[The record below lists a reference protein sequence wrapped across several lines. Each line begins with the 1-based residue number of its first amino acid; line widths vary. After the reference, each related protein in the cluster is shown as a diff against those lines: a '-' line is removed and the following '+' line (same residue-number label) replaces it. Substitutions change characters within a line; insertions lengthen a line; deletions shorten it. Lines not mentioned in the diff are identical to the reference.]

1 MLTNKSRNTKNNT
14 TNYTMN
20 MLTPHR
26 RNPSRRRQAPRRYED
41 EKFVSGR
48 IDQYTRDYEGRDSNW
63 KASAEDAENYYNT
76 KNGRK
81 FSNYVWNARGRY
93 SIQLRDFPETLLEL
107 TSIWRDF
114 GLELPGSLLQEIG
127 SYLRISNVD
136 RALLEDDDA
145 FVVGDNDS
153 ESEYESEKDTKKW
166 SCSGLPMDDEEWSSC
181 EDTDEDSG
189 YDTDDLCEDD

>member
-1 MLTNKSRNTKNNT
+1 
-14 TNYTMN
+14 MN

-26 RNPSRRRQAPRRYED
+26 RNPSRRRQAPKRFED

-48 IDQYTRDYEGRDSNW
+48 VDQYTRGYEGRDSNW
-63 KASAEDAENYYNT
+63 RAAEEDAENYYNT

-81 FSNYVWNARGRY
+81 FANYVWNARGRY

>member
-1 MLTNKSRNTKNNT
+1 MSYQISQDILNNI

-26 RNPSRRRQAPRRYED
+26 RNPSRRRQAPKRYED

-48 IDQYTRDYEGRDSNW
+48 IDQYTRGYEGRDSNW
-63 KASAEDAENYYNT
+63 KASAEDAENYYRHMRGGKIYNV
-76 KNGRK
+76 
-81 FSNYVWNARGRY
+81 VWSKRGKYRY
-93 SIQLRDFPETLLEL
+93 QLRDFPETLLEL

-114 GLELPGSLLQEIG
+114 GLVLPGALLQEIG
-127 SYLRISNVD
+127 SYLRITEVD
-136 RALLEDDDA
+136 QALLQDDDA
-145 FVVGDNDS
+145 FVVADNDS

>member
-1 MLTNKSRNTKNNT
+1 
-14 TNYTMN
+14 MN

-26 RNPSRRRQAPRRYED
+26 RNPSRRRQAPKRFED

-48 IDQYTRDYEGRDSNW
+48 VDQYTRGYEGRDSNW
-63 KASAEDAENYYNT
+63 RAAEEDAENYYNT

-81 FSNYVWNARGRY
+81 FCYAVWNSRGKYR
-93 SIQLRDFPETLLEL
+93 IQLRDFPETLLEL

-114 GLELPGSLLQEIG
+114 GLVLPSALLQEIG
-127 SYLRISNVD
+127 SYLRISKVD
-136 RALLEDDDA
+136 RALLEDDDT

-166 SCSGLPMDDEEWSSC
+166 RCSGLPMDDEEWSSC
-181 EDTDEDSG
+181 EDTDESDYDS
-189 YDTDDLCEDD
+189 DDLYEDD

>member
-1 MLTNKSRNTKNNT
+1 
-14 TNYTMN
+14 MN

-26 RNPSRRRQAPRRYED
+26 RNPSRRRQAPKRFED

-48 IDQYTRDYEGRDSNW
+48 VDQYTRGYDGWVPKNCNRAQQEDS
-63 KASAEDAENYYNT
+63 ENYYNDR
-76 KNGRK
+76 KGRK
-81 FSNYVWNARGRY
+81 FGTVIWNNSRRY
-93 SIQLRDFPETLLEL
+93 RINLRDFPESLLEL

-114 GLELPGSLLQEIG
+114 GLVLPSALLQEIG

-136 RALLEDDDA
+136 RALLEDDDT

-166 SCSGLPMDDEEWSSC
+166 RCSGLPMDDEEWSSC
-181 EDTDEDSG
+181 EDTDESDYDS
-189 YDTDDLCEDD
+189 DDLYEDD